1 MEAFILSDDD
11 NEDYNDLE
19 EDVFVDPGFTPEEY
33 YSDEE
38 NADCNIPET
47 PGNNDKS
54 SAKSTFDST
63 SIGISH
69 QILLCEKAFR
79 IYFDQSE
86 RRNEF
91 LTREK
96 IVSSNHKPRFKRIV
110 FSRAFSRSSR
120 ITLAGS
126 FDKVILSVYSSC
138 SFLRMAE
145 SQYV

>member
-47 PGNNDKS
+47 PGNAKS

-63 SIGISH
+63 SLGISH

-91 LTREK
+91 LTGEK
-96 IVSSNHKPRFKRIV
+96 IVSSNHKPRFK
-110 FSRAFSRSSR
+110 
-120 ITLAGS
+120 
-126 FDKVILSVYSSC
+126 
-138 SFLRMAE
+138 
-145 SQYV
+145 

>member
-47 PGNNDKS
+47 PGNSAKS

-63 SIGISH
+63 SLGISH

-79 IYFDQSE
+79 I
-86 RRNEF
+86 
-91 LTREK
+91 
-96 IVSSNHKPRFKRIV
+96 
-110 FSRAFSRSSR
+110 
-120 ITLAGS
+120 
-126 FDKVILSVYSSC
+126 
-138 SFLRMAE
+138 FLRPIREAKRV
-145 SQYV
+145 SHT